1 MMIDPGKKL
10 PMTTEMKPQRPKIEI
25 DPQHLEE
32 DVRVRAYELYEAR
45 GQQDGHD
52 LEDWFRAEDEIIR
65 KKARSIAA

>member
-10 PMTTEMKPQRPKIEI
+10 PGRTEMKPQPPKIEI
-25 DPQHLEE
+25 DPQQLEE

-45 GQQDGHD
+45 GQEDGHD
-52 LEDWFRAEDEIIR
+52 LEDWLRAEDEIIR